1 VLNRLYN
8 AARLALVL
16 GAAWLLLVGPAAFW
30 QGSQGVEG
38 LSWAALVC
46 LVPGLFV
53 VMQVAGMGVERP
65 LAGLVVGMALRL
77 AVVSASAVL
86 LCSLN
91 PDLRGETFL
100 VWLVPCYLAALA
112 VETRLLLDDRTGR
125 KTVPAAAC
133 RT

>member
-1 VLNRLYN
+1 VLNRLHN

-38 LSWAALVC
+38 LSWAVLVC
-46 LVPGLFV
+46 LLPGLFV
-53 VMQVAGMGVERP
+53 VVQLVGLGVERP
-65 LAGLVVGMALRL
+65 LAGLVVGMGLRL
-77 AVVSASAVL
+77 AAVVTSAVV
-86 LCSLN
+86 LCSLD

-112 VETRLLLDDRTGR
+112 VETRLLLGDGSGR